1 MHPQLAL
8 RLLRELRDLLH
19 LQARRQL
26 IRRRTRLVQRQP
38 PQRSLQHLHQRL
50 LLRLPLHDP
59 ALRRHHPR
67 RVPVCHCGQL
77 QHREARLRERALRQ
91 QRLGLHGLPAHR
103 QHYSV
108 TRVPARLLQAP
119 GKRVLVRRKA
129 CVRLA
134 PRRPIVRAARRRVVL
149 VGRPGSARVDLLR
162 GSRSAPA
169 VAADRVVATIK
180 ARSAH
185 SAPAREFPRQ
195 NQASRSMR
203 ASRQHAVGR

>member
-8 RLLRELRDLLH
+8 RLLRELRDLRH

-67 RVPVCHCGQL
+67 RVPACHCGL
-77 QHREARLRERALRQ
+77 QRHREARLRERAL
-91 QRLGLHGLPAHR
+91 LAHP
-103 QHYSV
+103 QLCNV
-108 TRVPARLLQAP
+108 IRVPARLLQPP

-129 CVRLA
+129 CARRA
-134 PRRPIVRAARRRVVL
+134 PRRPIVLAARRRVVP
-149 VGRPGSARVDLLR
+149 VARPGSVRVDLLR

-169 VAADRVVATIK
+169 VAADQAAATIK
-180 ARSAH
+180 DRSAH
-185 SAPAREFPRQ
+185 SAPAPEFPRRS
-195 NQASRSMR
+195 QASRSMR